1 MICLDNKEK
10 RSNDSMNEHDGK
22 LQEIRA
28 KNEAE
33 SKKMLNKA
41 MDEARLIGKESFN
54 LKALQRYWSFRYQNT
69 LTSTQVD
76 RAMQDIE
83 RDYYLSGTRFM
94 TMEQYAK
101 YLMEMELYR

>member
-1 MICLDNKEK
+1 
-10 RSNDSMNEHDGK
+10 MNELNRK
-22 LQEIRA
+22 LQKIRA
-28 KNEAE
+28 KNEVE
-33 SKKMLNKA
+33 SKKILNKA
-41 MDEARLIGKESFN
+41 MDEARLIGKEPFN
-54 LKALQRYWSFRYQNT
+54 LQELQIYWSFRYQNT

-94 TMEQYAK
+94 TMEQYGK